1 MTRSL
6 TVSDFD
12 YELPPE
18 LIAQTPAAERTGS
31 RLLHL
36 DDASQLHDRRFAD
49 LTGLL
54 RSGDL
59 LVFNDTRVIKAR
71 LNGHKTTGGKVEVLV
86 ERITEPDRALA
97 HVRASKSPGPGM
109 GLRLADAFDA
119 VVLGREGEL
128 FDIRFSGP
136 VLDLLDAHGA
146 TPLPPYITHEADAG
160 DDARYQTVY
169 AREPG
174 AVAAPTAGLHFDQ
187 ATLDQLDALGVERAF
202 VTLHVGAGTFQPVRV
217 DKLEDHIMHA
227 EWFTVPQA
235 TVDAIAAARARGGRV
250 IAVGTTSVR
259 ALESAAAQTAGSNAP
274 GMPLAAAQ
282 GDTRL
287 FITPGYQYR
296 VVDALVTN
304 FHLPQSTLLMLVS
317 ALAGVEPIRRAYA
330 HAVAQRYRFFSYG
343 DAMFIESPHNNH
355 DRTELRTARHR
366 RRRPPRPHHA
376 EPRRGRDAHL
386 HARGHLRQRQGH
398 AAARAEG
405 NRLADRAGQHLP
417 PVAAPGHGNHGKA
430 WRPARLHAV
439 GQAHPHRLG
448 RLQVFS
454 LQGMRKITEEGVKFA
469 SPIDGAR
476 LFLTPEESMR
486 IQRSLNSDIV
496 MVFDECTPYE
506 IDGRP
511 ATVEKRPLDAHVAA
525 LGAALARRVRPP
537 GQSQRAVRHRPGRHV
552 RIAARRIAGRAAGH
566 RLPRLRHRRP
576 VGGRAKEDMMRI
588 LAHVTPKLPA
598 QAPRYLMGVGT
609 PEDLVEGVSRGVDM
623 FDCVMPTR
631 NARNGWLFTRFG
643 DVKIRNAKYRDDTRP
658 LDPSCACHTCSN
670 FSRAYLHHLQRANEI
685 TGARLNTLHNLHF
698 YLTIMK
704 EMREAIAEGRFD
716 AWRARFAADRARGV
730 D

>member
-18 LIAQTPAAERTGS
+18 LIAQTPAAERSGS

-235 TVDAIAAARARGGRV
+235 VDAIAAARARGRV

-376 EPRRGRDAHL
+376 EPRRSRDAHL

-405 NRLADRAGQHLP
+405 NRQIVLGNTFHLWLR
-417 PVAAPGHGNHGKA
+417 PGTEIMEKHGGLHGFMQWDK
-430 WRPARLHAV
+430 PILTDS
-439 GQAHPHRLG
+439 GG
-448 RLQVFS
+448 FQVFS

-511 ATVEKRPLDAHVAA
+511 ATVEKRP
-525 LGAALARRVRPP
+525 ARCACRC
-537 GQSQRAVRHRPGRHV
+537 
-552 RIAARRIAGRAAGH
+552 AGRGA
-566 RLPRLRHRRP
+566 
-576 VGGRAKEDMMRI
+576 RATSSTAWAI
-588 LAHVTPKLPA
+588 
-598 QAPRYLMGVGT
+598 
-609 PEDLVEGVSRGVDM
+609 
-623 FDCVMPTR
+623 PTR
-631 NARNGWLFTRFG
+631 
-643 DVKIRNAKYRDDTRP
+643 
-658 LDPSCACHTCSN
+658 CSAS
-670 FSRAYLHHLQRANEI
+670 SRAACTNRCATNRWPGCR
-685 TGARLNTLHNLHF
+685 TSASTA
-698 YLTIMK
+698 TPS
-704 EMREAIAEGRFD
+704 
-716 AWRARFAADRARGV
+716 AACRWASPRKT
-730 D
+730 